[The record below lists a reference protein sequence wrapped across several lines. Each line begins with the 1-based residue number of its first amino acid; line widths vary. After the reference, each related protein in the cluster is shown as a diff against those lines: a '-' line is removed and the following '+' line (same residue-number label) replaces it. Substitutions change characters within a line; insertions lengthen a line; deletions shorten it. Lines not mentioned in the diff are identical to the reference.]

1 LLVFFSLK
9 NTCTSCQVYSVE
21 QNHTPEAQFF
31 NKMIFLLWHYKDD
44 PKSPELESQGFT
56 KAGTGCALRI
66 LAAQPIANKLIAQYI
81 R

>member
-9 NTCTSCQVYSVE
+9 NTCASFQVYSVE
-21 QNHTPEAQFF
+21 QNHTPEAQLFK
-31 NKMIFLLWHYKDD
+31 KMFFLLWHYKDGL
-44 PKSPELESQGFT
+44 KSPELESQGFT
-56 KAGTGCALRI
+56 KTGTGCARRI

>member
-9 NTCTSCQVYSVE
+9 NTCASCQIYSVE
-21 QNHTPEAQFF
+21 QNHTPEAQLFK
-31 NKMIFLLWHYKDD
+31 KMILLLWHYKGD
-44 PKSPELESQGFT
+44 PKRPELESQGFT
-56 KAGTGCALRI
+56 KTGTGYARRI